1 MMHSNKK
8 FKGVHLKKQVVF
20 CRSKSSE
27 TFFQGI
33 CLEQKK
39 TSYSFKKYFIFDHTG
54 NTLVPPTTPRFGHRT
69 TINLTVHSQYADGE
83 IGFRDSEVTVTEP
96 ENSLSI
102 HLVVLRDGTLHRA
115 NLLWSIVGVEISTD
129 LLPTSGSLF
138 FEKGTEQHSNAL
150 LK

>member
-1 MMHSNKK
+1 MMHSDTKIK
-8 FKGVHLKKQVVF
+8 RL
-20 CRSKSSE
+20 CRSKISE
-27 TFFQGI
+27 IYFHDI
-33 CLEQKK
+33 SLEQKK

-54 NTLVPPTTPRFGHRT
+54 NTLVPPTTPRFGYRT

-83 IGFRDSEVTVTEP
+83 IGFRHSEVTVTEP

-115 NLLWSIVGVEISTD
+115 NLMWSIVGMEASTD